1 MTCTSPHLPLWSV
14 SFVNPWGPSAV
25 IGPDLV
31 TWRRPWALIDPLS
44 CESEGGPGNSN
55 GPYIHIH
62 RISADENWLSPARQK
77 MKLNWENWKYLFF
90 SLKYKSEYYMGC
102 IHLFHCHSLCFVVKC
117 KCCKRH
123 RRPVGSVQCSWGCVI
138 TSCVEVVD
146 IILLSSDDTIHNC
159 LLYCSSS

>member
-25 IGPDLV
+25 IGPDLI
-31 TWRRPWALIDPLS
+31 TWRRPWALI
-44 CESEGGPGNSN
+44 
-55 GPYIHIH
+55 GPYQLWIWGWAWKLQWTIHPH
-62 RISADENWLSPARQK
+62 PQDISRRELTQPSQAEDEI
-77 MKLNWENWKYLFF
+77 KLGNWKYLFF
-90 SLKYKSEYYMGC
+90 SLKYKSKYYIGC

-146 IILLSSDDTIHNC
+146 IILLSSVDTIHNC